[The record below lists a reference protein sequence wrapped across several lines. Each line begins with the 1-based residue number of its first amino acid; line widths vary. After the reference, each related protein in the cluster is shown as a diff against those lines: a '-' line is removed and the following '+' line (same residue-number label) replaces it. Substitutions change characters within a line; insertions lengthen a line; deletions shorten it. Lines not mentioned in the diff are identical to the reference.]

1 MQLCWGN
8 PLSNGT
14 LPAPPSCPSVPSG
27 FHHSPRLTNPK
38 TTQKKPPNSLTKTRK
53 LLGKACKNQ
62 HRAQHSSQ
70 PQNLMQE
77 AAELRAENS
86 PSPQLMW
93 KPYSQQEEGQPSS
106 LWQAQSGIE
115 SLLEERV
122 SVPINKN
129 LRGSLPKKPESI
141 SLFYMRCQTLL
152 LDSILITQSIIVG
165 FISVLNTSIDNI
177 YPFQSQSSP
186 KTKAGV
192 FFDPAVQKVSAA

>member
-1 MQLCWGN
+1 MQLCSVQCN
-8 PLSNGT
+8 
-14 LPAPPSCPSVPSG
+14 PPSSTKLPLGCL
-27 FHHSPRLTNPK
+27 RLSSLTKFNKPK
-38 TTQKKPPNSLTKTRK
+38 IKSKKKPLNSLTK
-53 LLGKACKNQ
+53 NQ
-62 HRAQHSSQ
+62 KSLQKPARRTGQLQ
-70 PQNLMQE
+70 PQNLRQE
-77 AAELRAENS
+77 GAKLEAEHS

-122 SVPINKN
+122 SVSINKN
-129 LRGSLPKKPESI
+129 LRGSLPKKPKSI
-141 SLFYMRCQTLL
+141 LLFYMRCQTLL

-165 FISVLNTSIDNI
+165 FISVLNTSINNI
-177 YPFQSQSSP
+177 YPFQSRSSP

>member
-1 MQLCWGN
+1 MLRKPCAQWN
-8 PLSNGT
+8 
-14 LPAPPSCPSVPSG
+14 PPSSTRVPSG
-27 FHHSPRLTNPK
+27 IHQRWTNPK
-38 TTQKKPPNSLTKTRK
+38 SKSKKAPEL
-53 LLGKACKNQ
+53 AYKNQ
-62 HRAQHSSQ
+62 KAPWKSLQKPAPHTGQLQ

-77 AAELRAENS
+77 AAKLRAENS

-129 LRGSLPKKPESI
+129 LRGSLPKKPKSI

-165 FISVLNTSIDNI
+165 FISVLNTPINNI
-177 YPFQSQSSP
+177 YPFQSRSSP